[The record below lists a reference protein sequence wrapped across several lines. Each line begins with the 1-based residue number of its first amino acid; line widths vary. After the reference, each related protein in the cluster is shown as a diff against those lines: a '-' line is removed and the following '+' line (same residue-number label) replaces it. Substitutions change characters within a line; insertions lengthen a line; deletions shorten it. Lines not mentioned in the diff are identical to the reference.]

1 MAESTC
7 FKSAVV
13 PVVLILAFD
22 SGLGPVLAPMVV
34 AGFSAQ
40 RLSQKIYTDSPAGHL
55 DIWIVMS

>member
-13 PVVLILAFD
+13 PVVLILA
-22 SGLGPVLAPMVV
+22 LCIGPVLAPMVV